1 MDTGLDAVQA
11 TVVFSLR
18 ALSEQVALTSKQAIL
33 SVPAGGRPAH
43 HGENM
48 RYDDILVLDT
58 IFFLSVGVFGLAG
71 VVSAIVAPPM
81 FFWWLMFGS

>member
-18 ALSEQVALTSKQAIL
+18 ALSDQVALTSKQAIL

-43 HGENM
+43 HGESM
-48 RYDDILVLDT
+48 GYDDIFDT

-71 VVSAIVAPPM
+71 FVSAIVGPPM
-81 FFWWLMFGS
+81 FIWWLLFGS